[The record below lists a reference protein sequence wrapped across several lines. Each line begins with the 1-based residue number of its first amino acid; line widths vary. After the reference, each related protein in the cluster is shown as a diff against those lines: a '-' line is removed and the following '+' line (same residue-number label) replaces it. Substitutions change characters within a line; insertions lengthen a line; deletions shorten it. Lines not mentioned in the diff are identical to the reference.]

1 MIEEVNVVVMTV
13 EGRKKEERKRRRN
26 GMVKIA
32 AVLVHVVVLSGVH
45 AVVLK
50 GVHAVVLKGVH
61 AVQGGHAVVLHEVRL
76 HVAPL
81 QPRKNSQWTA
91 RKVEV

>member
-1 MIEEVNVVVMTV
+1 MKVRNLVIEEVNVVVMTV

-32 AVLVHVVVLSGVH
+32 AVLVH